1 MSAPLSRA
9 SDRHPSDGFGKLSHI
24 QAGGEDSV
32 GNPLSRLGWSSES
45 SSFSS
50 IPTSAR
56 LGSPA
61 ASARTP
67 PIERRLPLRR
77 LASGGSAEQASG
89 YSGGR
94 DDGHVTIPD
103 IVTGPGHDGGGP
115 GPKWAPMR
123 PLSRRRRGPAP
134 GSGGGASRARLSR
147 REVTAAVA
155 ARGRPGP
162 PPPRR
167 SAGPGRPEARIRLDS
182 NFTIIFSGSSDL
194 DAVWPGRTG

>member
-45 SSFSS
+45 PSFSS

-134 GSGGGASRARLSR
+134 GSGGG
-147 REVTAAVA
+147 
-155 ARGRPGP
+155 GIPGP
-162 PPPRR
+162 SESSGGHGRR
-167 SAGPGRPEARIRLDS
+167 RGTGQARASAPAAFCRAGPTRGSDS
-182 NFTIIFSGSSDL
+182 IGLEFHNHFLRQF
-194 DAVWPGRTG
+194 